1 MRIPEE
7 KVDEIRAAADIV
19 DVVSGF
25 VRLKKTGRN
34 FTGLCPFHREKTPS
48 FNVNPE
54 RGIFKCFGCGK
65 GGNVFTFLMEMENI
79 SFVESVEMLADRYG
93 LLITREGGQQREK
106 PEDIDAMYEAN
117 RLAAR
122 FFFDTLQGEQGA
134 VGRTYYEQRGW
145 TTETQRSF
153 GLGFAPEGWHHFLEF
168 ARAQGLSDDIL
179 ERTGLIIRKE
189 GGSTYDRF
197 RNRVVFPIISV
208 SRKVLGFGA
217 RTLEK
222 DEHPKYLNSP
232 ETPIYNKSRV
242 LFGLSQ
248 AHRAIRDLDAVIL
261 VEGYADV
268 LSLVQAGVENVVSTS
283 GTALTPD
290 QVHLL
295 SRYTRNFFFL
305 YDADS
310 AGLNAMLRGIDI
322 ILDEDCDSRIVQ
334 LPTGED
340 PDSFVRKQG
349 VEALRARLDSAVS
362 FVDFITDR
370 YRSEGK
376 LETPEGKTQVTRRI
390 VELIARMDD
399 PIRREYYVHH
409 IAEKYGI
416 YESVLYSELA
426 KEMKAHRRPERD
438 RQQPLRHGAET
449 PPQEDTN
456 GDIPKEEKEFCEL
469 LLLAP
474 SSVQTEVLHNI
485 RIDYFHDARMRK
497 FLHVLFEQEEH
508 EGTINTDA
516 LWRYVEDDVPM
527 HKLLADMLMDPIRP
541 VSDWSTKQ
549 NVQPTDERR
558 VLLDAYKRVVK
569 RSLAVRH
576 SELQQLTRSNPT
588 PEVLQQFRDLAVL
601 LRIGWDDITT
611 FEAVPDLEVEE
622 E

>member
-65 GGNVFTFLMEMENI
+65 GGNVFTFLMDMENI

-93 LLITREGGQQREK
+93 LVITREGTERRESR
-106 PEDIDAMYEAN
+106 EDIEAMYEAN

-122 FFFDTLQGEQGA
+122 FFFDTLQGKDGA
-134 VGRTYYEQRGW
+134 VGRTYYEQREW
-145 TTETQRSF
+145 TEETQRRF
-153 GLGFAPEGWHHFLEF
+153 GLGFAPEGWHNFLEY
-168 ARAQGLSDDIL
+168 ARAAGLSDDIL

-189 GGSTYDRF
+189 GGNAYDRF
-197 RNRVVFPIISV
+197 RNRVVFPIISI

-242 LFGLSQ
+242 LYGLSQ
-248 AHRAIRDLDAVIL
+248 AHSAIRDLDAVIL

-268 LSLVQAGVENVVSTS
+268 LSLTQAGIENVVSTS

-295 SRYTRNFFFL
+295 SRYTRNFYFL

-334 LPTGED
+334 LPAGED
-340 PDSFVRKQG
+340 PDSFVRRHG
-349 VEALRARLDSAVS
+349 AEALRGQLETAVS
-362 FVDFITDR
+362 FVDFITNQFRAD
-370 YRSEGK
+370 GK

-416 YESVLYSELA
+416 YESILYSELA
-426 KEMKAHRRPERD
+426 KELKAHKRPQRD
-438 RQQPLRHGAET
+438 RPPSLRHGED
-449 PPQEDTN
+449 PPPEDDVN

-508 EGTINTDA
+508 DGTINTDA

-527 HKLLADMLMDPIRP
+527 HTLLADMLMDPIRP

-549 NVQPTDERR
+549 TVQPTDERR

-569 RSLAVRH
+569 RTLAVRH
-576 SELQQLTRSNPT
+576 AQLQQMTRTDPSA
-588 PEVLQQFRDLAVL
+588 EVLQKFRDLAVL
-601 LRIGWDDITT
+601 LRIGWDDITE
-611 FEAVPDLEVEE
+611 FGNIPDFDTDEN
-622 E
+622 